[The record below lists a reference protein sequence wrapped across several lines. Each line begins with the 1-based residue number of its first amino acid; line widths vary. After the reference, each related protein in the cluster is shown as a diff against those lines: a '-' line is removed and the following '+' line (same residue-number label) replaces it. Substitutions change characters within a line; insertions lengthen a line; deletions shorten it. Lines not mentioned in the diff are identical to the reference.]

1 MYTAHSMLRSPPPPY
16 CKGQLATMDIIS
28 AHYYEVG
35 AAIDCNVL
43 NLEIYGSDIHLSA
56 APFLPLLPAGSAV
69 PLTATVVTPSHVF
82 VPPPTFIM
90 TNFSHHKDSDEE
102 WFSPPFYS
110 HIGGYKMCLGVGANG
125 WGHGT
130 GTHVSV
136 VNNLMRGEYDD
147 NLLWPFR
154 GEITFQL
161 INRRAD
167 EGHVEH
173 TIPFDD
179 SAPDSVTCRV
189 MEGER
194 APDGGWGPAK
204 FIPHCAL
211 QCNESW
217 NTEYLCKSDSLEFRV
232 TRVKVAERLPVLTA
246 QQPSSGGEGV
256 APGKHSKTE
265 LELEYEI
272 TPTKKVERATGETEL
287 ASKTSSVG
295 GEGGVT
301 RTHITSALQP
311 SSDWT
316 QTDMPVPPVTM
327 VMRGFISWKMRDL
340 RWFCPSFYSH
350 IGGYKMCLGVD
361 ANGDGSAAD
370 THVTVAV
377 YLVRGEYDDN
387 LVWPFRGDVTLHLVN
402 RKVDEGH
409 VERTAHFNDSTP
421 DVGAGR
427 VMEGERAPRGQGWAQ
442 FISHSALGY
451 GRNTKF
457 FDKDALEFRVT
468 SVKVYSS

>member
-1 MYTAHSMLRSPPPPY
+1 M
-16 CKGQLATMDIIS
+16 
-28 AHYYEVG
+28 G
-35 AAIDCNVL
+35 ASIDYNVL
-43 NLEIYGSDIHLSA
+43 NLENYDSDIHLSA

-90 TNFSHHKDSDEE
+90 TNYSHHKDSGKR
-102 WFSPPFYS
+102 WYSPPFYS
-110 HIGGYKMCLGVGANG
+110 HIGGYKMCLRVDANG
-125 WGHGT
+125 WGHGS
-130 GTHVSV
+130 GTHVSAA
-136 VNNLMRGEYDD
+136 NYLLRGEYDD

-167 EGHVEH
+167 EGHVEG
-173 TIPFDD
+173 TILFDD
-179 SAPDSVTCRV
+179 STDSDACRV

-194 APDGGWGPAK
+194 APAGRGTDK
-204 FIPHCAL
+204 FIPHSAL

-217 NTEYLCKSDSLEFRV
+217 NTEYLCRSDSLEFRV

-256 APGKHSKTE
+256 APGKHSRTE
-265 LELEYEI
+265 LD
-272 TPTKKVERATGETEL
+272 KVERAAGETEL

-316 QTDMPVPPVTM
+316 RTDTPIPPITL
-327 VMRGFISWKMRDL
+327 VMRGFISWKMRGL
-340 RWFCPSFYSH
+340 TWSSPSFYSH
-350 IGGYKMCLGVD
+350 IGGYQMCLSVD
-361 ANGDGSAAD
+361 ANGAGSGAD
-370 THVTVAV
+370 THVTVSV
-377 YLVRGEYDDN
+377 YLMRGEYDDN
-387 LVWPFRGDVTLHLVN
+387 LVWPFRGDITLHLVN

-409 VERTAHFNDSTP
+409 VEWTANFKEGDP
-421 DVGAGR
+421 DDIAGR
-427 VMEGERAPRGQGWAQ
+427 VTEGEEAPRGWAWDQ

-451 GRNTKF
+451 GRNTEF

-468 SVKVYSS
+468 SVKVHSS

>member
-1 MYTAHSMLRSPPPPY
+1 M
-16 CKGQLATMDIIS
+16 GDEDIIS
-28 AHYYEVG
+28 AHYYDVG

-43 NLEIYGSDIHLSA
+43 NLENCGSGIHLSA

-90 TNFSHHKDSDEE
+90 TNFTDHKDSGEE

-110 HIGGYKMCLGVGANG
+110 HIGGYKMCLEVDANG
-125 WGHGT
+125 WGDGS
-130 GTHVSV
+130 GTHVSAFIRF
-136 VNNLMRGEYDD
+136 MRGEYDD
-147 NLLWPFR
+147 DLLWPFR

-167 EGHVEH
+167 EGHVEY
-173 TIPFDD
+173 TTPFDD
-179 SAPDSVTCRV
+179 SAPDSATCRV

-194 APDGGWGPAK
+194 APEGWGVFK
-204 FIPHCAL
+204 FIPHSAL

-217 NTEYLCKSDSLEFRV
+217 NTEYLCRSDSLEFRV

-246 QQPSSGGEGV
+246 QQPLSGGEGV
-256 APGKHSKTE
+256 ASGKHSRTE
-265 LELEYEI
+265 LELEQET
-272 TPTKKVERATGETEL
+272 TPTKRVERAAGETEL

-316 QTDMPVPPVTM
+316 RTDMPIPPITM
-327 VMRGFISWKMRDL
+327 VMRGFISSKMRNL
-340 RWFCPSFYSH
+340 RWFSPSFYSH
-350 IGGYKMCLGVD
+350 IGGYRMCLVVD
-361 ANGDGSAAD
+361 ANGEGSGTN
-370 THVTVAV
+370 THVTVGV
-377 YLVRGEYDDN
+377 YLMRGEYDDN
-387 LVWPFRGDVTLHLVN
+387 LVWPFRGDVTFHLVN
-402 RKVDEGH
+402 HKVVEGH
-409 VERTAHFNDSTP
+409 MERTINFNDSTL
-421 DVGAGR
+421 DVVAGR
-427 VMEGERAPRGQGWAQ
+427 VMEGERAPLGWCRFH

-451 GRNTKF
+451 GRNTEF
-457 FDKDALEFRVT
+457 LDKDALEFRVT
-468 SVKVYSS
+468 SVKVHSS